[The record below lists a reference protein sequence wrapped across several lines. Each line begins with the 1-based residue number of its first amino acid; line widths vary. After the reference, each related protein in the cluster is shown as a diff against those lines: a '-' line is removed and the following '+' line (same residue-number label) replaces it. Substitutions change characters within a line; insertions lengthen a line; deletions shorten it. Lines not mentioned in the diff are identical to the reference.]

1 MGVKITLSTMDV
13 AKLEEARE
21 LINIAETQAP
31 LAIIF
36 HLAMVLDDRLLMKQ
50 VCLAPPSA
58 LLGNTL
64 CASLN

>member
-21 LINIAETQAP
+21 LINIAENQAP

-36 HLAMVLDDRLLMKQ
+36 HLAMVLDDRLLLKQ
-50 VCLAPPSA
+50 VWLAPPSA
-58 LLGNTL
+58 FEP
-64 CASLN
+64 